1 MFDISTPEKAQRYFG
16 ASPRARDLSAL
27 LPIKLE
33 DAEDCTPA
41 GRRKAVAKLRAAHAA
56 EIARGRE
63 GSWLY
68 SISRQTSLELLLQAE
83 EAALQA
89 AEVAAAASASVSL
102 QAAA

>member
-16 ASPRARDLSAL
+16 ASPRARDLIAL

-41 GRRKAVAKLRAAHAA
+41 GRRKAISKLRTAYAA
-56 EIARGRE
+56 EIARGQE

-89 AEVAAAASASVSL
+89 AEAAATSASVSL